1 MYMVR
6 SKSIGG
12 YRPEVRF
19 EKFLERG
26 VVAIGWSALGDLNRF
41 ESLEEII
48 KKLLRTKKPKSA
60 RPQAENLFRFSRE
73 LRVGNYVITD
83 DPNKKLYAVGEI
95 VGNYTYNPEFF
106 DFKEDNFP
114 NIIPV
119 KWIIRFSRWD
129 LSDSVRVAL
138 DYRRAVFQLKD
149 EAAVKKILGL
159 VRDGW
164 K

>member
-1 MYMVR
+1 MVR
-6 SKSIGG
+6 SKSTGG
-12 YRPEVRF
+12 AKPEVRF
-19 EKFLERG
+19 EKFMECD
-26 VVAIGWSALGDLNRF
+26 VVAIGWPALGDLSRF
-41 ESLEEII
+41 QSLEEII
-48 KKLLRTKKPKSA
+48 KKLLRTEKPKSA

-83 DPNKKLYAVGEI
+83 DPNKKRYAVGEI

-129 LSDSVRVAL
+129 LSDSARVAL
-138 DYRRAVFQLKD
+138 DYRRTVFQLKD
-149 EAAVKKILGL
+149 YAAVEEILDL